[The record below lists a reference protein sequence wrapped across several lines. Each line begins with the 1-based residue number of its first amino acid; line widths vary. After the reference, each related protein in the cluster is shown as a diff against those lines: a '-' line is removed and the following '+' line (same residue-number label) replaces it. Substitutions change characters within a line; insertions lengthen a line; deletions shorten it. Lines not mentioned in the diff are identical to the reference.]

1 MESQNYGQAEL
12 QAHRPIVKETDQCD
26 RPMAREGIAMPPT
39 TNVARSIIIEPVNYG
54 FLVTVNCQR
63 FAIESKE
70 ALLHRLGAYLNDPG
84 KVELD
89 WMTGKLKW

>member
-1 MESQNYGQAEL
+1 MESQNYGQANL
-12 QAHRPIVKETDQCD
+12 QARTPIVNETDQCD
-26 RPMAREGIAMPPT
+26 RPMAREGIVMPP
-39 TNVARSIIIEPVNYG
+39 TNVARPIVIEPVNHG

-84 KVELD
+84 KVESD